1 MKKVIGYIILFC
13 VFLLLLIGICFLI
26 SIQEHLPFL
35 KVFLF
40 GLIVWFIVGIFFLLI
55 DIAMKLIYS

>member
-13 VFLLLLIGICFLI
+13 VLLLLIGICFLI

-40 GLIVWFIVGIFFLLI
+40 GLIDWFIVGIFFLLI
-55 DIAMKLIYS
+55 DIVMKLIYS

>member
-1 MKKVIGYIILFC
+1 MKKVTGYIILFC
-13 VFLLLLIGICFLI
+13 VLLLLLIGICFLI

-40 GLIVWFIVGIFFLLI
+40 GLIDWFIVGIFFC
-55 DIAMKLIYS
+55 

>member
-13 VFLLLLIGICFLI
+13 VLLLLIGICFLI
-26 SIQEHLPFL
+26 FIQEHLPFL

-40 GLIVWFIVGIFFLLI
+40 GLIDWFIVGIFFLLI